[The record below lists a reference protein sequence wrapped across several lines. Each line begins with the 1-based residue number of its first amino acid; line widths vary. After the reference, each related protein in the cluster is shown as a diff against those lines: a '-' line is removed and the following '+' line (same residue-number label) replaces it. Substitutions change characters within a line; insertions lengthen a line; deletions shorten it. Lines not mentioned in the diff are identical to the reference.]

1 MPGVDELEEE
11 HRVVLANRQ
20 VADLARHEQRGSSST
35 HSRVALRIS
44 LDGL

>member
-11 HRVVLANRQ
+11 HGVVLANRQ
-20 VADLARHEQRGSSST
+20 VADLVRHEQRGWSST
-35 HSRVALRIS
+35 HADRRIS

>member
-11 HRVVLANRQ
+11 HGVVLANRR
-20 VADLARHEQRGSSST
+20 VADLARHEQRGWSST
-35 HSRVALRIS
+35 HVDRRFS